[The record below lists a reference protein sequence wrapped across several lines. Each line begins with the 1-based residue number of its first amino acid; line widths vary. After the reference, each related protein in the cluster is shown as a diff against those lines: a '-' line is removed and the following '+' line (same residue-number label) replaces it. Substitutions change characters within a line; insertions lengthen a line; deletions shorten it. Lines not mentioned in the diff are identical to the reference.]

1 MVFPKEPWWLKELQ
15 RCACTLSSEPT
26 PESDQQTSDRPS
38 PAERGTRKP
47 FDRFPGLALSAEAL
61 PDCGAVCRLC
71 DMDTSD
77 REHWGALACVWR
89 FAKSFGIGCFKGDPL
104 QAAPEYVV
112 DVNSPHGGT
121 SQLAGTLRRA
131 AALCLVRCCGVHCRR
146 WMPLDL
152 ALLQRRA
159 HAARDLTSAGREA
172 DTAAPREEAAATA
185 DVLRLSRP
193 PL

>member
-112 DVNSPHGGT
+112 DVNSPCGDRLSWQELFDAPLHFVWFAAAAST
-121 SQLAGTLRRA
+121 AVAGCPWTWPSCSDAHTRRA
-131 AALCLVRCCGVHCRR
+131 
-146 WMPLDL
+146 
-152 ALLQRRA
+152 
-159 HAARDLTSAGREA
+159 TSHRPAGRPTRQRHA
-172 DTAAPREEAAATA
+172 RRQQPRRTF
-185 DVLRLSRP
+185 
-193 PL
+193 